1 MPGADELGTHLE
13 LIAELGREFASTLD
27 VDSTLGTAVKRITAW
42 VGAEE
47 GAVSLVDE
55 ETGELVCRACTG
67 PTEITGLRLEQGQ
80 GIVGRSVRE
89 NRCEFVRD
97 VSTDPNFEAGVDAT
111 TGFKTRSILCA
122 PLSVQ
127 GRCLG
132 AIELLNKRGGEGLFD
147 EEDKHLL
154 QSMASSAA
162 LALLNTRFATELME
176 RERTQRELELA
187 AEIQRSLLP
196 KRELPPF
203 PVAGAS
209 APARVVSGDFFD
221 FLRAGEG
228 RIHFAVGDVS
238 GKGINAA
245 LLGAKT
251 SGLYRFLARGGHEP
265 EVILRRLNAE
275 ICETSTRGMFVTMVA
290 ACYETSTGRIRL
302 ANAGH
307 EPPLLQRQDGSFVAL
322 PAQAVPL
329 GIVPDTKFATHELKL
344 DHGALYVFTDGFTEA
359 HGPDGNQLGRR
370 GLEQLVR
377 RYADLPLGG
386 RLDALV
392 AHVSREPL
400 RDDATVLGVD
410 G

>member
-1 MPGADELGTHLE
+1 MSGADELGTHLE
-13 LIAELGREFASTLD
+13 LIAEIGREFAATLD
-27 VDSTLGTAVKRITAW
+27 VDRTLETAVKRIAAW

-47 GAVSLVDE
+47 GAVFLVNE

-67 PTEITGLRLEQGQ
+67 PTEITGLRLEPGE
-80 GIVGRSVRE
+80 GIVGRSVSE
-89 NRCEFVRD
+89 NRCELVRD
-97 VSTDPNFEAGVDAT
+97 ASTDPNFAAGVDAT

-132 AIELLNKRGGEGLFD
+132 AIELLNKRGGDGLFD
-147 EEDKHLL
+147 DRDLHLL

-162 LALLNTRFATELME
+162 LALLNTRFAAELME

-187 AEIQRSLLP
+187 AEIQRGLLP
-196 KRELPPF
+196 KREPVPF
-203 PVAGAS
+203 PVAGAN

-221 FLRAGEG
+221 FLPTNEG
-228 RIHFAVGDVS
+228 WIHFAVGDVS

-251 SGLYRFLARGGHEP
+251 ASLYRFLARGGSEP
-265 EVILRRLNAE
+265 HDILARLNAE
-275 ICETSTRGMFVTMVA
+275 ICETSARGMFVTMVA
-290 ACYETSTGRIRL
+290 ACYETATGRIRV

-307 EPPLLQRQDGSFVAL
+307 EPPLLHRLDGSFLAL

-329 GIVPDTKFATHELKL
+329 GILPETDFEPLELKL
-344 DHGALYVFTDGFTEA
+344 DHGTLYVFTDGFTEA
-359 HGPDGNQLGRR
+359 LGPDGNELGVR
-370 GLEQLVR
+370 GVEQLVR
-377 RYADLPLGG
+377 QYAGLPLGE

-410 G
+410 A

>member
-1 MPGADELGTHLE
+1 MAGANELGTHLE
-13 LIAELGREFASTLD
+13 LIAEVGREFAATLD
-27 VDSTLGTAVKRITAW
+27 VDHTLETAVKRIAAW
-42 VGAEE
+42 VEAEE
-47 GAVSLVDE
+47 GGVFLVDE

-67 PTEITGLRLEQGQ
+67 PTQITGLRLQPGE

-89 NRCEFVRD
+89 NRCELVRD
-97 VSTDPNFEAGVDAT
+97 VSTDPSFAAGVDVT

-132 AIELLNKRGGEGLFD
+132 AIELLNKRGGDGLFD
-147 EEDKHLL
+147 ERDRQLL

-162 LALLNTRFATELME
+162 LALLNTRFAAELME

-196 KRELPPF
+196 KRQPAPF
-203 PVAGAS
+203 PVAGANE
-209 APARVVSGDFFD
+209 PARVVSGDFFD
-221 FLRAGEG
+221 FLEVGEG

-238 GKGINAA
+238 GKGMNAA

-251 SGLYRFLARGGHEP
+251 ASLYRFLARGGREP
-265 EVILRRLNAE
+265 EDILALLNAE
-275 ICETSTRGMFVTMVA
+275 LCETSARGMFVTMVA
-290 ACYETSTGRIRL
+290 ACYDTGTGSVRL

-307 EPPLLQRQDGSFVAL
+307 EPPLLQRGDGSFIAL

-329 GIVPDTKFATHELKL
+329 GILSETAFAPHELKL
-344 DHGALYVFTDGFTEA
+344 DQGTLYVFTDGFTEA
-359 HGPDGNQLGRR
+359 RGLQGDQLGQA

-377 RYADLPLGG
+377 QYAALPLAE